1 VKVKFFCF
9 KKFNK
14 NKCNWEKFMIKNYKD
29 LEIWQMGMLLA
40 KKVYALTKK
49 LPKEEIYG
57 IVSQMRRSVVSIPSN
72 IAEGQSRNS
81 TKEFIQFLSIA
92 KGSSSELE
100 TQLLLCVEI
109 EYFSREDIIESLE
122 LISNIGKMFNSLIK
136 KLQSKLSTV

>member
-1 VKVKFFCF
+1 
-9 KKFNK
+9 
-14 NKCNWEKFMIKNYKD
+14 MIKNYKD